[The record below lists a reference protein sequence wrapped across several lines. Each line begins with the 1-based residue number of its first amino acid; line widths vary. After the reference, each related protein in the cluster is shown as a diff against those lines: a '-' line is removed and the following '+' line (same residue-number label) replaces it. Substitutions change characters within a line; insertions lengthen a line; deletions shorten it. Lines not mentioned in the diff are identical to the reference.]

1 MKNYSLAIILLTLL
15 WSCNCESQE
24 PWCYSCDNE
33 SVVETCYDVHAKVV
47 AFWHDPINGQETTY
61 GLTIRK
67 EDMFIDGYIIEPDS
81 CLIPCP
87 PLSGNFR
94 KLGLHVTISY
104 RLKNCESYLTSPD
117 LAGQVYGR
125 KIEIINIKHY

>member
-1 MKNYSLAIILLTLL
+1 MKNHLLIFPFLTFF
-15 WSCNCESQE
+15 WGCNGDTPE

-33 SVVETCYDVHAKVV
+33 TVVETCYDVHAKVV

-67 EDMFIDGYIIEPDS
+67 EDLIIDGYVIEPDS

-87 PLSGNFR
+87 PLTGNFR
-94 KLGLHVTISY
+94 ELDRHVSISY
-104 RLKNCESYLTSPD
+104 RLKSCEPYLTRPD
-117 LAGQVYGR
+117 VKWLVYGR
-125 KIEIINIKHY
+125 KIEIISIKYY